1 MIAND
6 FDDDDG
12 DGDFARKTKH
22 PSTLAMPGS
31 ASAVGVKPTGVFVNA
46 ILCHFCNMEHNHPH
60 SHCDLLPVQHVSNL
74 VGTACS
80 ASAVV
85 VRATD
90 GYRLSRLHMC

>member
-1 MIAND
+1 MIIVTVMATMTMTSTVMATITMMAND

-46 ILCHFCNMEHNHPH
+46 ILCHFCTMEDPT
-60 SHCDLLPVQHVSNL
+60 V
-74 VGTACS
+74 TATCYPCS
-80 ASAVV
+80 
-85 VRATD
+85 T
-90 GYRLSRLHMC
+90 

>member
-1 MIAND
+1 M
-6 FDDDDG
+6 
-12 DGDFARKTKH
+12 TV
-22 PSTLAMPGS
+22 TLAMLGS

-46 ILCHFCNMEHNHPH
+46 ILGHFCNMEHNHPH
-60 SHCDLLPVQHVSNL
+60 RHCDLLPVQQVSN
-74 VGTACS
+74 VGSACS